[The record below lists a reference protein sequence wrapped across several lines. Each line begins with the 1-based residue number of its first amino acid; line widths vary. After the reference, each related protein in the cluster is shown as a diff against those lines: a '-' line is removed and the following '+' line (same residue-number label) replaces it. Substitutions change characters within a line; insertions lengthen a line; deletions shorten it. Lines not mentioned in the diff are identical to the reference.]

1 MRKRAAAT
9 TRSPDR
15 PPPAVARAPDLR
27 PLARALRRANAEC
40 AARAVHAM
48 LGAVLAYPRA
58 RTRNAW
64 RGKPDDGLA
73 MAAYW
78 LAASNGSVTLD
89 YEGRLFLSLWRLR
102 AGSVGLGS
110 PAPEPTLHP
119 DLRLAPT

>member
-1 MRKRAAAT
+1 
-9 TRSPDR
+9 
-15 PPPAVARAPDLR
+15 
-27 PLARALRRANAEC
+27 
-40 AARAVHAM
+40 M

-102 AGSVGLGS
+102 AGSVGLGL
-110 PAPEPTLHP
+110 PAPEPIPHP
-119 DLRLAPT
+119 DQRLAPTRTPTRTPDPCNRVVSQQYRSVQVCWAAFSQP